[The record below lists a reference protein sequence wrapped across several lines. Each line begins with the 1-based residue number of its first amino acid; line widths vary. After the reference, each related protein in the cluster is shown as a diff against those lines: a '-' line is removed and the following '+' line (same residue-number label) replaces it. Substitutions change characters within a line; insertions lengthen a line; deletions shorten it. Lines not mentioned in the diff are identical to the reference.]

1 MIEQDVVRAIE
12 HVSDLAGK
20 VYPLFVPKSETLP
33 FCVYVSDG
41 AEEDDALSGWI
52 GSYETNM
59 EIHIVHSSYAS
70 LKSLT
75 DLVVNELKQIDTA
88 TVYIEENQP
97 ETYESEINAYRK
109 VISLKLTY

>member
-1 MIEQDVVRAIE
+1 MIEQDVVKAIE
-12 HVSDLAGK
+12 HVSELVGK
-20 VYPLFVPKSETLP
+20 VHPLFVPKSEILP

-41 AEEDDALSGWI
+41 TEEDDALSGWI

-59 EIHIVHSSYAS
+59 EIHIIHSSYAS

-75 DLVVNELKQIDTA
+75 ALVVNELKQIDTA
-88 TVYIEENQP
+88 TVYIEENQL